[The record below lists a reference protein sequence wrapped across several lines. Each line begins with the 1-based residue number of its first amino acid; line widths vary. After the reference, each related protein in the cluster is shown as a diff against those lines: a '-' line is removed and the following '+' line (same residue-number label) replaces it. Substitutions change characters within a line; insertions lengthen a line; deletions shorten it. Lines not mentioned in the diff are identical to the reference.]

1 MFIFPYLQ
9 TVAALAECHVKIDCL
24 QHFLRHQFKISALVS
39 RFSHFF
45 RNSCACIDAFGA
57 VAASWYCEEF
67 CGDLSTSRL
76 RFVTKSGRK
85 VHLEIFAAKEDKDQL
100 WHAMRLRLAHYA
112 KT

>member
-1 MFIFPYLQ
+1 MQ

-45 RNSCACIDAFGA
+45 
-57 VAASWYCEEF
+57 WYCEEF

-100 WHAMRLRLAHYA
+100 WHAMRLHLAHYA